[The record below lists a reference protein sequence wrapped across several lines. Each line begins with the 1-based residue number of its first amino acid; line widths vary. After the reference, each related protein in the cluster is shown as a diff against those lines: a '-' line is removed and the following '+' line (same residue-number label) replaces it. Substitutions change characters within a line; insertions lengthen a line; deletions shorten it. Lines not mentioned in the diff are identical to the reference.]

1 MATGRNRKKKSRPNQ
16 PAVPKPATVQKPKP
30 TKPVSDPGRGMVW
43 RLARLLPRTFQGRLS
58 LAFIMVFA
66 LSVGLVS
73 ILAVVV
79 LDTDLRAQEE
89 TNLEARANA
98 VAAIVRVKAETA
110 AQASPGNAT
119 VVSASGVLNDYVRI
133 ALAPTT
139 LTDWANNVAQAD
151 LRLRF
156 GLGSETPGGLQL
168 IPATP
173 ISAFSAPL
181 TLEPGRGQARDPISY
196 TQTFYFSDPAG
207 IRPTW
212 QLEVGLSADRKSTRL
227 NSSHA

>member
-1 MATGRNRKKKSRPNQ
+1 VATGRNRKKKSRPNQ
-16 PAVPKPATVQKPKP
+16 AAVPKSASVHKPKP
-30 TKPVSDPGRGMVW
+30 AKPVSEVGRSRFW

-98 VAAIVRVKAETA
+98 VAAVVRVKAETA

-119 VVSASGVLNDYVRI
+119 VVSAGGVLNDSVLS

-139 LTDWANNVAQAD
+139 LSPT
-151 LRLRF
+151 
-156 GLGSETPGGLQL
+156 GPT
-168 IPATP
+168 
-173 ISAFSAPL
+173 
-181 TLEPGRGQARDPISY
+181 TLP
-196 TQTFYFSDPAG
+196 
-207 IRPTW
+207 RPTCAFVSA
-212 QLEVGLSADRKSTRL
+212 LGLRRRVGCS
-227 NSSHA
+227 